1 MRLGLVTC
9 SKYELPGPED
19 QLLLKPLAEHGITGI
34 PLAWDDS
41 GEQSLD
47 AVLIRS
53 AWNYWHH
60 PVEFMNWLLEQE
72 ARGRQIINSLP
83 ILQWNLRKSYLCDLR
98 DRGVDIIPTIVVA
111 KGDSVDLARLIDEQ
125 GWPRIIIKPMI
136 GGDSYHLI
144 TADADRA
151 PRAQRILDKLAKRS
165 GVLVQPLIPAIRDGE
180 WSLAFFDHAFSHA
193 VCKIPRDGDYRSQ
206 EQFGS
211 RINKVRAANG
221 MIIWA
226 ENVLEQAAAVI
237 GDRLA
242 YARVDA
248 VLVDGQP
255 QLMELELIDPHFF
268 LSMQPGSAHQ
278 FAGAIANRL
287 GNRADLSL
295 DP

>member
-19 QLLLKPLAEHGITGI
+19 QLLLEPLAEHGITGI
-34 PLAWDDS
+34 PLAWDQS

-83 ILQWNLRKSYLCDLR
+83 ILKWNLRKSYLCDLR
-98 DRGVDIIPTIVVA
+98 DRGVDIVPTIVVA
-111 KGDSVDLARLIDEQ
+111 KGESVDLARLIAEQ

-136 GGDSYHLI
+136 GGDSYRLI

-151 PRAQRILDKLAKRS
+151 PRAQRILDKLAKRG

-248 VLVDGQP
+248 VLVEGQP

-268 LSMQPGSAHQ
+268 LSMQPGSANL
-278 FAGAIANRL
+278 FARAISDRL